1 MTLKGIRM
9 KTLTFTLLM
18 SIGLLAGNANADDMS
33 DMKDMKDMKM
43 PSSKMVAP
51 EKAITGKGTVVS
63 VNKADSSVILKHDA
77 IAAISWP
84 AMTMNFKVKDKILLD
99 KTKSGDKVDFTLEKD
114 GANYIITDI
123 K

>member
-33 DMKDMKDMKM
+33 NMKDMKM
-43 PSSKMVAP
+43 PSSKMAVPA
-51 EKAITGKGTVVS
+51 KAITGKGTVVS

-84 AMTMNFKVKDKILLD
+84 AMTMSFKVKDKILLD